1 LISGQAAEGLPV
13 VLIRGMRLP
22 PGEGCAAD
30 LIRPIQEDLYA
41 DHQQPSI

>member
-1 LISGQAAEGLPV
+1 
-13 VLIRGMRLP
+13 MKLP

-41 DHQQPSI
+41 DHPRTDI